1 MSNYIKSETYGRSD
15 DYNFLSSEHYHT
27 ITYQFAT
34 ADGETV
40 GDRKIVKA
48 GTVFS
53 TTETTYD
60 ENSSAVTAT
69 TVLGIVFHDVDVT
82 NGPEMGAILV
92 GGRVFEDR
100 ITANST
106 QKSALNAMGI
116 FFDTYGSTTR
126 PY

>member
-1 MSNYIKSETYGRSD
+1 MSNYIKSETYGRD
-15 DYNFLSSEHYHT
+15 DNYNFLSSEHYHT
-27 ITYQFAT
+27 ITYQFET
-34 ADGETV
+34 SDGTTV

-53 TTETTYD
+53 KDITTYD
-60 ENSSAVTAT
+60 ENSSATTTT

-82 NGPEMGAILV
+82 DGAEMGALLV

-100 ITANST
+100 LTVTSA
-106 QKSALNAMGI
+106 QKSALTAMGI

-126 PY
+126 AY

>member
-1 MSNYIKSETYGRSD
+1 MSNYIKTQAYGRSD
-15 DYNFLSSEHYHT
+15 NYNFLSSEHYHT

-34 ADGETV
+34 ADGAEV

-53 TTETTYD
+53 KTETTYD
-60 ENSSAVTAT
+60 ENSSAVTTT

-82 NGPEMGAILV
+82 DGPEMGALLV
-92 GGRVFEDR
+92 GGRVFADR

-106 QKSALNAMGI
+106 QKQALEAMGI

-126 PY
+126 AY

>member
-1 MSNYIKSETYGRSD
+1 MSNYIKSETYGRD
-15 DYNFLSSEHYHT
+15 DNYNFLSSEHYHT

-34 ADGETV
+34 ADGATV

-53 TTETTYD
+53 TSDETP
-60 ENSSAVTAT
+60 V
-69 TVLGIVFHDVDVT
+69 VLGIVFHDVDVT
-82 NGPEMGAILV
+82 DGPEMGALLV

-100 ITANST
+100 ITATNA
-106 QKSALNAMGI
+106 QKTALNAMGI

-126 PY
+126 AY